1 MKRILILFLVL
12 LMALAPTAVFAQSDE
27 TPYVFCGDLDQESCD
42 LLHQSQEA
50 MKEVSSS
57 VQNSEIQLSLQNVPN
72 FPIKDASGKINLDTN
87 FYVDTAFMQEMQ
99 DMMKN
104 ASESMADD
112 MEGFMKDYM
121 DKVAGVYS
129 HMSFDMG
136 MDIQLSDEVSEY
148 LSSQAGIDIPSDLTT
163 EIRLVDG
170 VMYINLDD
178 ISSALPDLNIPTGW
192 YGIDI
197 ATLMET
203 QMASAMDQMS
213 NPSEQTQAQ
222 MAGMMMGMSLANLS
236 ENKDLQDALKNI
248 VILERLDD
256 SEVDGVPVAEIQSTI
271 DFNAL
276 LTNETIL
283 NMVFEMLKNSGQDIP
298 QLDSTSPAEVA
309 GMLQLVAPML
319 TQGLDWVQTAQIGL
333 DDGYVYGQ
341 TMDMNWDMSS
351 VIQLAAMGSGARPA
365 RSKEKTTFEMHVT
378 NNASDFN
385 DAPEI
390 SAPED
395 AVLIPLDAMQ

>member
-148 LSSQAGIDIPSDLTT
+148 LSSQAGIDIPSDLTI

>member
-12 LMALAPTAVFAQSDE
+12 MMALAPTAVFAQSDE
-27 TPYVFCGDLDQESCD
+27 APYVFCGDLDQESCD

-57 VQNSEIQLSLQNVPN
+57 VQNTEIQLSLQNVPTS
-72 FPIKDASGKINLDTN
+72 PIKDASGQINLDTTS
-87 FYVDTAFMQEMQ
+87 YVDTAFMQEMQ
-99 DMMKN
+99 DMMMN
-104 ASESMADD
+104 ASASMADD

-121 DKVAGVYS
+121 DKVVGVYS
-129 HMSFDMG
+129 HISFDMG
-136 MDIQLSDEVSEY
+136 VDVQLSDEVAKY
-148 LSSQAGIDIPSDLTT
+148 LSSQAGFDIPSDLTT
-163 EIRLVDG
+163 EVRLVDG

-192 YGIDI
+192 YGIEI
-197 ATLMET
+197 AKLMET

-213 NPSEQTQAQ
+213 NPSEQTKAQ
-222 MAGMMMGMSLANLS
+222 MTGMMMGMSLANLS

-256 SEVDGVPVAEIQSTI
+256 GKVEDVPVAEIQSTI

-283 NMVFEMLKNSGQDIP
+283 NMVFDILKNSGQDIP

-319 TQGLDWVQTAQIGL
+319 TQGLDLVQTSQIGL

-341 TMDMNWDMSS
+341 TMDMNWDMTS
-351 VIQLAAMGSGARPA
+351 VIQLAAMGSGVRPA
-365 RSKEKTTFEMHVT
+365 RTKAKTTFEMHVA
-378 NNASDFN
+378 NNVSDFN

-395 AVLIPLDAMQ
+395 AVIIPLDSMQ